1 MSKIYCIMG
10 KSSTGKDTIYKK
22 LMNDGDLS
30 LKRIVPYT
38 TRPIREG
45 EQEGVEYH
53 FTDVNTLNVLKKENK
68 VIECREYHTVYGE
81 WYYFTVKDSQI
92 DLSRNDYLVIGTLE
106 SYIMMRDYFGKEVI
120 VPIYIEIE
128 DGERLT
134 RALNRE
140 KTQSVPKYEEM
151 CRRFIADSK
160 DFSEEKLKEAGIEHR
175 FINVSLDKC
184 IWEIKNFIGQNSRQ
198 N

>member
-175 FINVSLDKC
+175 FSNVSLDKC
-184 IWEIKNFIGQNSRQ
+184 IGEIKNFIGQNSRQ